1 MAITIATHSNTENYE
16 TVGENLLAAENVPA
30 LCTVDVVIPCYNYA
44 RYLRACVQTAL
55 AQPGVNVRVL
65 LIDDASTDETAE
77 LGQELAAT
85 NSSVEFHRHLKNKGH
100 IATYNEG
107 LLDWSTSDYTVLLSA
122 DDLLTPGSLSRAVQ
136 VMEADKTI
144 GMVYGR
150 AIHFF
155 HEDELPEV
163 QAGKFSYTKYLGAK
177 WLEGRCRSGYNV
189 ITSPEV
195 VVRGNIQRAVGGY
208 RPDLPHAGDLEMW
221 LRIAAVSNIAYVR
234 DVPQAFYRVHSA
246 SMQRTKYQS
255 SLIDFVQRKAA
266 FDSFFRHW
274 KDQTGNGSRLNDLAN
289 RALAREALWDVCR
302 AYDHNRIDHARLDEL
317 VEFALTAYPKA
328 TSLSEYAALRRR
340 RLLGPT
346 LCNRSQIFIA
356 PALVKWAD
364 RWLRKRRWERY
375 GI

>member
-1 MAITIATHSNTENYE
+1 VDKIP
-16 TVGENLLAAENVPA
+16 GLAAGPTLA
-30 LCTVDVVIPCYNYA
+30 TVDVVIPCYNYA

-55 AQPGVNVRVL
+55 TQPGVNVRVL

-77 LGQELAAT
+77 LGQELAAA

-107 LLDWSTSDYTVLLSA
+107 LLDRSTSDYTVLLSA
-122 DDLLTPGSLSRAVQ
+122 DDLLAPGSLSRAVQ
-136 VMEADKTI
+136 IMEADKTI

-150 AIHFF
+150 AVHFF
-155 HEDELPEV
+155 QEEELPKIQV
-163 QAGKFSYTKYLGAK
+163 KNFGYAKYPGAK

-195 VVRGNIQRAVGGY
+195 VVRGSVQRVVGGY

-221 LRIAAVSNIAYVR
+221 LRIAAVSNIAYVTG
-234 DVPQAFYRVHSA
+234 VPQAFYRVHSA
-246 SMQRTKYQS
+246 SMQRTKYHS

-274 KDQTGNGSRLNDLAN
+274 KDETGSGSRLNDLSN

-302 AYDHNRIDHARLDEL
+302 AYDHNRIDHTRLDEL

-328 TSLSEYAALRRR
+328 TSLPEYRALRRR
-340 RLLGPT
+340 RSLGPT
-346 LCNRSQIFIA
+346 ICNRTQMFVA
-356 PALVKWAD
+356 PALVRWAD
-364 RWLRKRRWERY
+364 RWLRKQRWKRR